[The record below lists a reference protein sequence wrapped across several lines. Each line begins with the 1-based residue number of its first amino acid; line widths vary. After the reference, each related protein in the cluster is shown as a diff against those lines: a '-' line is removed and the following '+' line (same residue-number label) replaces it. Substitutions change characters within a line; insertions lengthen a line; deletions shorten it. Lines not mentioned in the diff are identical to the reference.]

1 MKKLFKKLLRDRKGI
16 SIAEVMVAMAM
27 VLIITGAAIA
37 VVTASIQSDAKF
49 IAKYDTLTACENAV
63 ECVRYSTDISVLE
76 TALTQTGLGF
86 VISEDDKYDGDNQY
100 TFTYESGNDT
110 VTVTV
115 TYDAESDFE
124 KCVVNYNDETIYLRK
139 Q

>member
-16 SIAEVMVAMAM
+16 SIAEVMVSMAL

-63 ECVRYSTDISVLE
+63 ECVRYSTDINVLK
-76 TALTQTGLGF
+76 TAFKQVGF
-86 VISEDDKYDGDNQY
+86 GDPEITNADTVY
-100 TFTYESGNDT
+100 TFTYKSGDDD
-110 VTVTV
+110 VTVIV
-115 TYDAESDFE
+115 TYGAGSNFE
-124 KCVVNYNDETIYLRK
+124 NSVVKYNDETIYTRDK
-139 Q
+139 